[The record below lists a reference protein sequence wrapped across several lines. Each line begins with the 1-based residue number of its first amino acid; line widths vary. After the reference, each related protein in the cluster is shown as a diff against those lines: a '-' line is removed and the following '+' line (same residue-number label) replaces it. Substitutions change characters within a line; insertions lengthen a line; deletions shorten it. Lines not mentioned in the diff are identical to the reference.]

1 MIRQVIWIIVVCGA
15 LALVYWA
22 VDALGT
28 PQPVNRVVKV
38 VAVVLALI
46 LIVSIVLG
54 MIGMDTGIRLQP

>member
-1 MIRQVIWIIVVCGA
+1 MIREIIWIIVVCGA

-28 PQPVNRVVKV
+28 PDPVNRVVKV

-54 MIGMDTGIRLQP
+54 MLGMSTGINVG